1 MKTRGIVFK
10 LFAANLVFYIVF
22 FATVVA
28 GHFWFF
34 ERFYQHERASDLGK
48 KLASFAMDYARH
60 KWPEEKTPMVM
71 GSFITQNHVQMA
83 VLSKEGEVRYDNPFR
98 IQLNTDKGQSLPV
111 AVSFFPDISALT
123 SYGLQPGDRVTVQ
136 GAYYMEQGN
145 ALFSPYVIR
154 REGSPAVGV
163 LPHNADREGV
173 IEISGTVNSVLLPAP
188 GQWNNREGIMAA
200 ALRVWF
206 PLPEAE
212 REQLDRGEAFHT
224 EWKEPVSGVH
234 NLVFVQP
241 IVRDG
246 KVVEYLFALTPLTQL
261 GEAFGALEVYYAF
274 FSIAGGLLLMVV
286 LSFFFSKIVSRPLL
300 QLNRD
305 AARMAKLDFTA
316 MAPIQSKDE
325 LGSLSESLVSLSSN
339 LDRTLKELQL
349 TNEKLVLEMEYKSRM
364 EQLQKRF
371 VSDASHE
378 LKTPISVVKGYA
390 EGLLDQIA
398 ENKRERYIRTILREA
413 DRMEKLV
420 LDMLELTRLEA
431 GAVKLRMESFTAD
444 QLVAECVE
452 KMKQLAKAKQMK
464 FEVQGEP
471 GVHVW
476 ADAEKMQQVLLNY
489 VSNAIRNGN
498 EGSSIRIDMQHD
510 REHEQVYISVEN
522 EGPSIAEHELTR
534 IWDRFYREEDARSRQ
549 AGGTGLGL
557 SIVKEIVQLHQQSY
571 GVANTP
577 NGVKFYFTLQ
587 SSSEDE

>member
-1 MKTRGIVFK
+1 
-10 LFAANLVFYIVF
+10 
-22 FATVVA
+22 
-28 GHFWFF
+28 
-34 ERFYQHERASDLGK
+34 
-48 KLASFAMDYARH
+48 
-60 KWPEEKTPMVM
+60 
-71 GSFITQNHVQMA
+71 
-83 VLSKEGEVRYDNPFR
+83 
-98 IQLNTDKGQSLPV
+98 
-111 AVSFFPDISALT
+111 
-123 SYGLQPGDRVTVQ
+123 
-136 GAYYMEQGN
+136 
-145 ALFSPYVIR
+145 
-154 REGSPAVGV
+154 
-163 LPHNADREGV
+163 
-173 IEISGTVNSVLLPAP
+173 
-188 GQWNNREGIMAA
+188 
-200 ALRVWF
+200 
-206 PLPEAE
+206 
-212 REQLDRGEAFHT
+212 
-224 EWKEPVSGVH
+224 
-234 NLVFVQP
+234 
-241 IVRDG
+241 
-246 KVVEYLFALTPLTQL
+246 
-261 GEAFGALEVYYAF
+261 
-274 FSIAGGLLLMVV
+274 MVV

-452 KMKQLAKAKQMK
+452 KMRQLAKAKQMK
-464 FEVQGEP
+464 FEVQGDRD
-471 GVHVW
+471 VHVW

-498 EGSSIRIDMQHD
+498 EGSSIRIDIQHD
-510 REHEQVYISVEN
+510 REHEQVCIVVEN